1 VKPPLQHSSLTILA
15 LEPSLQH
22 SNLRLSAVEHPLQ
35 HSNLRLSAV
44 KPSLQH
50 SNLTISAIEPPLK
63 HSNLRFSAI
72 ESPLQCSNL
81 TISVVKPSPSKQFKL
96 MESEHSPTFCRTSAI
111 MSQKVEEIVSSY
123 ENTLANIDA
132 LIAKDIV
139 QKIISQTE
147 IAIVEQEAISLI
159 LKMSKEFQNFA
170 SSQR

>member
-1 VKPPLQHSSLTILA
+1 
-15 LEPSLQH
+15 
-22 SNLRLSAVEHPLQ
+22 
-35 HSNLRLSAV
+35 
-44 KPSLQH
+44 
-50 SNLTISAIEPPLK
+50 
-63 HSNLRFSAI
+63 
-72 ESPLQCSNL
+72 
-81 TISVVKPSPSKQFKL
+81 